1 MDGPRDILWNH
12 RTRAK
17 RRKLYEAWVRDH
29 AADLYRM
36 AYRLCGEA
44 ETAEDLV
51 QETFY
56 HAWKDIAGLRETAKA
71 RAWLYQI
78 LRHRYAHW
86 VRSRTRRLP
95 TASSDQ
101 SAERIDPN
109 SSSLTRLSH
118 QEQLQRVLDD
128 LDDTLKV
135 PLLMVFL
142 EGMTCQEAAE
152 VLDIP
157 LGTVLSRIHRAR
169 QRLRSYFESPSASLA
184 GEIDRNSSKSLR
196 LGGGA

>member
-1 MDGPRDILWNH
+1 MDGPCDSLWNH
-12 RTRAK
+12 RTQAK
-17 RRKLYEAWVRDH
+17 RRKVYETWVRDH

-51 QETFY
+51 QEMFY
-56 HAWKDIAGLRETAKA
+56 HAWKDMARLRETAKA

-95 TASSDQ
+95 AASSDQ
-101 SAERIDPN
+101 GAERLDPRP
-109 SSSLTRLSH
+109 SALTRLSH
-118 QEQLQRVLDD
+118 QEQLQRVLDE
-128 LDDTLKV
+128 LDDTLKA

-169 QRLRSYFESPSASLA
+169 QRLRPYFESPSVSSA
-184 GEIDRNSSKSLR
+184 GETDRDSSKSLR

>member
-1 MDGPRDILWNH
+1 MDGPCDSLWHH
-12 RTRAK
+12 RTQAK
-17 RRKLYEAWVRDH
+17 RRTLYETWVRGH

-44 ETAEDLV
+44 EAAEDLV

-56 HAWKDIAGLRETAKA
+56 HAWKDMAKLRETAKA

-86 VRSRTRRLP
+86 VRGRTRRIP
-95 TASSDQ
+95 AASSDQ
-101 SAERIDPN
+101 GAERLDP
-109 SSSLTRLSH
+109 SPSALTRLSH
-118 QEQLQRVLDD
+118 QEQLQRVLDE
-128 LDDTLKV
+128 LDDTVKV

-142 EGMTCQEAAE
+142 EGMTCQQAAE
-152 VLDIP
+152 SLDIP

-169 QRLRSYFESPSASLA
+169 QRLRPCLESPAAPPA
-184 GEIDRNSSKSLR
+184 GQIDHNSSQSLR

>member
-1 MDGPRDILWNH
+1 MNGPRDSLWNH
-12 RTRAK
+12 RRQVK
-17 RRKLYEAWVRDH
+17 RRKLYETWVSDH
-29 AADLYRM
+29 AAELYRM
-36 AYRLCGEA
+36 AYRLCGKAEA
-44 ETAEDLV
+44 AEDLV

-86 VRSRTRRLP
+86 VRSRTRRISA
-95 TASSDQ
+95 ASNDQ
-101 SAERIDPN
+101 GVERIDPN
-109 SSSLTRLSH
+109 PSSLTRLGH

-142 EGMTCQEAAE
+142 EGMTCQEAADA
-152 VLDIP
+152 LDIP

-169 QRLRSYFESPSASLA
+169 QRLRPCFDSPSASPA
-184 GEIDRNSSKSLR
+184 VEIDRDSSKSLR

>member
-1 MDGPRDILWNH
+1 MDGPCDSLWNP
-12 RTRAK
+12 RRQAK
-17 RRKLYEAWVRDH
+17 RRKLYETWVRDH

-56 HAWKDIAGLRETAKA
+56 HAWKDMAGLRETAKA

-86 VRSRTRRLP
+86 VRGRTRRIP
-95 TASSDQ
+95 ASSSDQ
-101 SAERIDPN
+101 GVDRIDP
-109 SSSLTRLSH
+109 SPSAAMRMSQ
-118 QEQLQRVLDD
+118 QEQLQRVLDE

-142 EGMTCQEAAE
+142 EGMMCQEAAD

-169 QRLRSYFESPSASLA
+169 QRLRSYFELPSASPA
-184 GEIDRNSSKSLR
+184 GEVGRDSSKSLR

>member
-1 MDGPRDILWNH
+1 MNQRPDNPVKP
-12 RTRAK
+12 RTRA
-17 RRKLYEAWVRDH
+17 RQRKLYEAWVRDH
-29 AADLYRM
+29 ADELYRM
-36 AYRLCGEA
+36 AFRLCGDV

-56 HAWKDIAGLRETAKA
+56 HVWKDMAGLREPAKA

-86 VRSRTRRLP
+86 VRGRTRRIP
-95 TASSDQ
+95 AASSDRG
-101 SAERIDPN
+101 AERLDAGP
-109 SSSLTRLSH
+109 SPLTRLTH
-118 QEQLQRVLDD
+118 QEQLQRALDE
-128 LDDTLKV
+128 LDETLKM

-142 EGMTCQEAAE
+142 EGMTCRQAAE

-169 QRLRSYFESPSASLA
+169 RRLRPCLESPVGSSAVEA
-184 GEIDRNSSKSLR
+184 DRGSFQSLR

>member
-1 MDGPRDILWNH
+1 LWNH
-12 RTRAK
+12 RTQAK
-17 RRKLYEAWVRDH
+17 RRKVYETWVRDH

-51 QETFY
+51 QEMFY
-56 HAWKDIAGLRETAKA
+56 HAWKDMARLRETAKA

-101 SAERIDPN
+101 GAERIDPN
-109 SSSLTRLSH
+109 P
-118 QEQLQRVLDD
+118 QRVLDE
-128 LDDTLKV
+128 LDDTLKA

-169 QRLRSYFESPSASLA
+169 QRLRPYFESPSVSSA
-184 GEIDRNSSKSLR
+184 GETDRDSSKSLR